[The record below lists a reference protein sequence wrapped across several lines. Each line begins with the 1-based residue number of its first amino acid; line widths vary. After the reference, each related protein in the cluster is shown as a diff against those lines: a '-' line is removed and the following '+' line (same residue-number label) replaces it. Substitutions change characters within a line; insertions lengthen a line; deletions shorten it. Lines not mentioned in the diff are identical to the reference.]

1 MAVTRPWVFPDD
13 VRDYSSYQDVQE
25 RDDDKLDVDI
35 VRAEQMVIAYT
46 HNDFSGEN
54 YEEIPKSVRTAV
66 ILLAERF
73 AHSAY
78 MVTRQFTSET
88 FDDYSYTANDSEVS
102 LSEMGLGS
110 LLDPYVISQA
120 SGTVFMRLRKL

>member
-1 MAVTRPWVFPDD
+1 MAVKRPWVYPDD
-13 VRDYSSYQDVQE
+13 VRDYSSFEDVKA
-25 RDDDKLDVDI
+25 RDDDKLDIDI

-46 HNDFSGEN
+46 HNDFSGDE

-73 AHSAY
+73 AHSSY
-78 MVTRQFTSET
+78 LITRKYTSET

-102 LSEMGLGS
+102 LTEMGLGS

-120 SGTVFMRLRKL
+120 NGTVFMRLRKL